1 MICEIDNFS
10 TKGAQLLMGCIVLA
24 RQKDIMFS
32 KTSCVMTEEKET
44 RGGDGGGGCCGCF
57 GWVFKIF
64 KGRKGGRRLKHQKG
78 ELSLSSVNHD
88 PKLLE
93 NDEDSR
99 KEEHEDQ
106 SSCLLDNGS
115 IPCEASAGTTGRMT
129 ACQRRRARRR
139 ALAAA
144 RKAAVKEEE
153 ECCSST
159 EKEEATTKS
168 EVRPRSAETLPTTG
182 SSDGPP
188 LVTEAHRGTRRTRRR
203 RNRRKASASKIKSE
217 DRLAATRTEAPPP
230 PVWPSPSVRVFGRDG
245 RPFVTTWEDA
255 AYGAFHAQR
264 NRY

>member
-1 MICEIDNFS
+1 
-10 TKGAQLLMGCIVLA
+10 
-24 RQKDIMFS
+24 
-32 KTSCVMTEEKET
+32 MTEEKET

-57 GWVFKIF
+57 GWFFKLF
-64 KGRKGGRRLKHQKG
+64 RRKKGGRRLENQEG
-78 ELSLSSVNHD
+78 EPSLSPVN
-88 PKLLE
+88 KCEE
-93 NDEDSR
+93 NG
-99 KEEHEDQ
+99 KEEQEGLDGPDTL
-106 SSCLLDNGS
+106 SGGLLDNVS
-115 IPCEASAGTTGRMT
+115 VLCEESASPENEAKTSAGTTGRMT

-139 ALAAA
+139 ALAAV
-144 RKAAVKEEE
+144 RKAAEKEEE

-159 EKEEATTKS
+159 ENEETTTKS